1 MSLSNNVMPFS
12 DVFEMTDTTDDYNCL
27 GRVTV
32 QCTIQVTNI
41 QMLMNMYLADF
52 KTVPNNYQ
60 AQTYADVGV
69 LSSLTL
75 FFVSENTQRRCV

>member
-12 DVFEMTDTTDDYNCL
+12 NVFEMTDTTDDYNCL

-32 QCTIQVTNI
+32 QRTIRVMNI

-52 KTVPNNYQ
+52 ETVPDNYR